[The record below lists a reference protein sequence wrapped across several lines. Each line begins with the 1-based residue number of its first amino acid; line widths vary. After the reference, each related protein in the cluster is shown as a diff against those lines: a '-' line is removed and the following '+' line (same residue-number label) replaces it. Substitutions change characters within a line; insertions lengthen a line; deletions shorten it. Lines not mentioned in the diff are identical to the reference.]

1 MASTSITTEQKV
13 GFLFTPK
20 TPQGNAAVLDGPI
33 AAEVLSG
40 DVSVEMNEDG
50 LSGFIIAGTTV
61 GVAQVR
67 FYGDADLSVG
77 IRTIEEL
84 ADVTITNP
92 EAAGLGLS
100 FSTPVVK

>member
-1 MASTSITTEQKV
+1 MATVSFSTEQKV
-13 GFLFTPK
+13 SFTFAPK
-20 TPQGNAAVLDGPI
+20 TPQGNPAVLDGPI

-40 DVSVEMNEDG
+40 DVSVEMNADG

-67 FYGDADLSVG
+67 FFGDADLSVG

-84 ADVTITNP
+84 ADVQITNS
-92 EAAGLGLS
+92 EAASLGLS
-100 FSTPVVK
+100 FGTPEPR